1 MTLPSSLHSLPPA
14 DGERKPLRAGYAAL
28 LGRPNVGKSTL
39 LNRLIGQ
46 KISITASKPQTT
58 RHVILGIQT
67 LPEAQIIYVDTP
79 GLHRQGQRAMNRYLN
94 RSAASVLGYV
104 DVVVFLIE
112 ALRWT
117 VEDEDVLQRLTD
129 FAGPVVLAV
138 NKVDRIADKQR
149 LLPFLHER
157 TSQREFVDVVPLAA
171 INGDNV
177 TALEK
182 VITRLLPE
190 QAFLFPKDQITTS
203 SERFLAAELIREK
216 LTRLLREE
224 LPYALTV
231 EIERFAEE
239 DRLVRI
245 HALIWVERASQKGIV
260 IGEKGVTLR
269 EVGRQARQDLERLL
283 DRKVFLETW
292 VKVREGWSDDERA
305 LQSLGY
311 ADPGMAMP
319 SQGKEQG

>member
-1 MTLPSSLHSLPPA
+1 MTATH
-14 DGERKPLRAGYAAL
+14 AGYAAL

-46 KISITASKPQTT
+46 KISITAPKPQTT

-67 LPEAQIIYVDTP
+67 LPEAQIVYVDTP
-79 GLHRQGQRAMNRYLN
+79 GLHRQGKRAMNRYLN
-94 RSAASVLGYV
+94 RAAASVLGYV

-117 VEDEDVLQRLTD
+117 VEDEDVLQRLTE
-129 FAGPVVLAV
+129 FTGPVVLAV

-149 LLPFLHER
+149 LLPFLSEIASKR
-157 TSQREFVDVVPLAA
+157 QFVEVVPLAA

-177 TALEK
+177 VALEQ
-182 VITRLLPE
+182 VIARLLPE
-190 QAFLFPKDQITTS
+190 QELLFPEDQITTS

-231 EIERFAEE
+231 EIERFVEE
-239 DRLVRI
+239 GRLVRI
-245 HALIWVERASQKGIV
+245 HAVIWVERASQKGIV
-260 IGEKGVTLR
+260 IGEKGATLR

-311 ADPGMAMP
+311 GDSGMTSR
-319 SQGKEQG
+319 SQEKDSG

>member
-1 MTLPSSLHSLPPA
+1 MIVPT
-14 DGERKPLRAGYAAL
+14 RAGYAAL

-46 KISITASKPQTT
+46 KISITAPKPQTT

-67 LPEAQIIYVDTP
+67 LPEAQIVYVDTP

-94 RSAASVLGYV
+94 RAAASVLGYV
-104 DVVVFLIE
+104 DVAVLLIE

-117 VEDEDVLQRLTD
+117 DEDGDVLQRLAS
-129 FAGPVVLAV
+129 FSRPVVLAV
-138 NKVDRIADKQR
+138 NKADRIADKAR
-149 LLPFLHER
+149 LLPFLR
-157 TSQREFVDVVPLAA
+157 DMADRREFAEIVPLSALK
-171 INGDNV
+171 GDNV
-177 TALEK
+177 AALEQ
-182 VITRLLPE
+182 VIARLLPVGD
-190 QAFLFPKDQITTS
+190 FLFPAEQITTA

-239 DRLVRI
+239 ERLTRI
-245 HALIWVERASQKGIV
+245 HAVIWVERASQKGIV
-260 IGEKGVTLR
+260 IGEKGTTLR

-283 DRKVFLETW
+283 GCPVFLETW

-305 LQSLGY
+305 LRSLGY
-311 ADPGMAMP
+311 ADPGA
-319 SQGKEQG
+319 S

>member
-1 MTLPSSLHSLPPA
+1 MTATH
-14 DGERKPLRAGYAAL
+14 AGYAAL

-46 KISITASKPQTT
+46 KISITAPKPQTT

-67 LPEAQIIYVDTP
+67 LPEAQIVYVDTP
-79 GLHRQGQRAMNRYLN
+79 GLHRQGKRAMNRYLN
-94 RSAASVLGYV
+94 RAAASVLGYV

-117 VEDEDVLQRLTD
+117 VEDEDVLQRLTE
-129 FAGPVVLAV
+129 FTGPVVLAV
-138 NKVDRIADKQR
+138 NKVDRIANKQR
-149 LLPFLHER
+149 LLPFLGEIASKR
-157 TSQREFVDVVPLAA
+157 QFVEVVPLAA

-177 TALEK
+177 VALEQ
-182 VITRLLPE
+182 VIARLLPE
-190 QAFLFPKDQITTS
+190 QDFLFPEDQITTS

-231 EIERFAEE
+231 EIERFVEE
-239 DRLVRI
+239 GRLVRI
-245 HALIWVERASQKGIV
+245 HAVIWVERASQKGIV
-260 IGEKGVTLR
+260 IGEKGATLR

-311 ADPGMAMP
+311 GDSGMTSR
-319 SQGKEQG
+319 SQEKDSG

>member
-1 MTLPSSLHSLPPA
+1 MTDTH
-14 DGERKPLRAGYAAL
+14 AGYAAL

-46 KISITASKPQTT
+46 KISITAPKPQTT

-67 LPEAQIIYVDTP
+67 LPEAQIVYVDTP
-79 GLHRQGQRAMNRYLN
+79 GLHRQGRRAMNRYLN

-117 VEDEDVLQRLTD
+117 GEDEDVLQRLTE

-138 NKVDRIADKQR
+138 NKVDRIGDKQR
-149 LLPFLHER
+149 LLPFLQEIAGKR
-157 TSQREFVDVVPLAA
+157 SFVEVVPIAA

-177 TALEK
+177 AELEQGI
-182 VITRLLPE
+182 VGLLP
-190 QAFLFPKDQITTS
+190 QQDFLFPEDQITTS

-231 EIERFAEE
+231 EIEHFVEE
-239 DRLVRI
+239 GRLVRI
-245 HALIWVERASQKGIV
+245 YAVIWVERASQKGIV
-260 IGEKGVTLR
+260 IGDKGTTLR

-283 DRKVFLETW
+283 DRKVYLETW

-311 ADPGMAMP
+311 GESGVGNRALGIADR
-319 SQGKEQG
+319 

>member
-1 MTLPSSLHSLPPA
+1 MTVPT
-14 DGERKPLRAGYAAL
+14 RAGYAAL

-46 KISITASKPQTT
+46 KISITAPKPQTT

-67 LPEAQIIYVDTP
+67 LSEAQIVYVDTP
-79 GLHRQGQRAMNRYLN
+79 GLHRQGRRAMNRYLN
-94 RSAASVLGYV
+94 RAAASVLGYV
-104 DVVVFLIE
+104 AVAVFLIE

-117 VEDEDVLQRLTD
+117 EEDQDVLQRLAA

-138 NKVDRIADKQR
+138 NKVDRIADKAR
-149 LLPFLHER
+149 LLPFLRDMAGRRPFAE
-157 TSQREFVDVVPLAA
+157 VVPLSALK
-171 INGDNV
+171 GDNV
-177 TALEK
+177 ATLEQA
-182 VITRLLPE
+182 IARLLPVGD
-190 QAFLFPKDQITTS
+190 FLFPADQVTTA

-231 EIERFAEE
+231 EIERFADEE
-239 DRLVRI
+239 RLTRI
-245 HALIWVERASQKGIV
+245 HALIWVERTSQKGIV
-260 IGEKGVTLR
+260 IGEKGATLR

-283 DRKVFLETW
+283 GRPVFLETW

-305 LQSLGY
+305 LRSLGY
-311 ADPGMAMP
+311 ADPA
-319 SQGKEQG
+319 SS

>member
-1 MTLPSSLHSLPPA
+1 MTGST
-14 DGERKPLRAGYAAL
+14 RAGYAAL

-46 KISITASKPQTT
+46 KLSITAPKPQTT

-67 LPEAQIIYVDTP
+67 LPEAQIVYVDTP
-79 GLHRQGQRAMNRYLN
+79 GLHRQGRRAMNRYLN
-94 RSAASVLGYV
+94 RAAASVLGYV
-104 DVVVFLIE
+104 DVVVLLIE

-117 VEDEDVLQRLTD
+117 EEDGDVLQRLAV
-129 FAGPVVLAV
+129 FPGPVVLAV
-138 NKVDRIADKQR
+138 NKADRIADKAR
-149 LLPFLHER
+149 LLPFLR
-157 TSQREFVDVVPLAA
+157 DMAGQRAFAEIVPLSALK
-171 INGDNV
+171 GDNV
-177 TALEK
+177 AALEQ
-182 VITRLLPE
+182 VIARLLPVGD
-190 QAFLFPKDQITTS
+190 FLFPADQITTA

-239 DRLVRI
+239 ERLTRI
-245 HALIWVERASQKGIV
+245 HAMIWVERASQKGIV
-260 IGEKGVTLR
+260 IGEKGATLR

-283 DRKVFLETW
+283 GRPVFLETW
-292 VKVREGWSDDERA
+292 VKVREGWSDNERA

-311 ADPGMAMP
+311 ADPGA
-319 SQGKEQG
+319 S

>member
-1 MTLPSSLHSLPPA
+1 MTTPSSPFSPLP
-14 DGERKPLRAGYAAL
+14 DNVERETRAGYVAL

-46 KISITASKPQTT
+46 KISITAPKPQTT

-79 GLHRQGQRAMNRYLN
+79 GLHRQGRRAMNRYLN
-94 RSAASVLGYV
+94 RAAASVLGYV

-117 VEDEDVLQRLTD
+117 EEDQDVLQRLAE
-129 FAGPVVLAV
+129 FGKSVVLAV
-138 NKVDRIADKQR
+138 NKVDRIADKRR
-149 LLPFLHER
+149 LLPFLQEMAAKR
-157 TSQREFVDVVPLAA
+157 LFTEVVPLAA

-177 TALEK
+177 AALEQ
-182 VITRLLPE
+182 VIARLLPIGE
-190 QAFLFPKDQITTS
+190 RIFPEDQITTA
-203 SERFLAAELIREK
+203 SERFMAAELIREK

-231 EIERFAEE
+231 EIEQFVEE
-239 DRLVRI
+239 GRLVRI
-245 HALIWVERASQKGIV
+245 HAVIWVERNSQKGIV
-260 IGEKGVTLR
+260 IGEKGATLR
-269 EVGRQARQDLERLL
+269 EVGRQAREDLERLL

-305 LQSLGY
+305 LRSLGY
-311 ADPGMAMP
+311 ADPN
-319 SQGKEQG
+319 SQF